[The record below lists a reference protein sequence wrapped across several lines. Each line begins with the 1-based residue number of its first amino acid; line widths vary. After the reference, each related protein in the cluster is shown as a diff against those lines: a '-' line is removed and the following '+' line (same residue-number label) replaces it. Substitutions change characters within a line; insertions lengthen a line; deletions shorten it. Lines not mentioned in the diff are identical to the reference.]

1 MIDETEQQEPQNPQ
15 SPSPTP
21 DSQPAP
27 GPNRRRRH
35 RGRGRGRQGPSQP
48 QQAGTG
54 PPQGPSDRRDDRGPQ
69 HDPESRPLPPIDE
82 STLELS
88 ESFRALGLNEPA
100 LKAIAAMGFEE
111 PTPIQEEMIPLALA
125 GNDVLGQARTGTGK
139 TAAFGLPIL
148 LQANREHGT
157 QALILVPTRELA
169 MQVSEEIAQLARYMP
184 IECVAVF
191 GGAPVGPQ
199 MRRLTHN
206 PQIVVGTPGRV
217 MDMLGRGALKL
228 NELRWAVLDEVD
240 RMLDIGFR
248 DDIRFILGQIRD
260 RVQTMFVSATLPD
273 DVNRLVEQYSHD
285 LKRVTLS
292 SDRLTVEHVKQFYV
306 SVEGWDKYHMLR
318 KLLAAEQPDLA
329 IIFTNTRFQTGRVCE
344 RLQNDGISALHIH
357 GDLLQKQRDRV
368 MQSFREQRI
377 HVLVAT
383 DLVGRGI
390 DVDGITHIINYDM
403 PFDAELYVHRIGR
416 TARMGAVGVAISLV
430 TPEEGP
436 ELTEIEKMINVQL
449 QPMQVAGF
457 TPSPPP
463 PMEFARRQ
471 AEQQAT
477 EARNAAP
484 PVRGQ
489 EPVFA
494 DEEFQE
500 QHGLPPKT
508 LGSKFKTPQR
518 RKTKKL
524 KRR

>member
-1 MIDETEQQEPQNPQ
+1 
-15 SPSPTP
+15 
-21 DSQPAP
+21 
-27 GPNRRRRH
+27 
-35 RGRGRGRQGPSQP
+35 
-48 QQAGTG
+48 
-54 PPQGPSDRRDDRGPQ
+54 
-69 HDPESRPLPPIDE
+69 
-82 STLELS
+82 
-88 ESFRALGLNEPA
+88 
-100 LKAIAAMGFEE
+100 
-111 PTPIQEEMIPLALA
+111 
-125 GNDVLGQARTGTGK
+125 
-139 TAAFGLPIL
+139 
-148 LQANREHGT
+148 
-157 QALILVPTRELA
+157 
-169 MQVSEEIAQLARYMP
+169 
-184 IECVAVF
+184 
-191 GGAPVGPQ
+191 
-199 MRRLTHN
+199 
-206 PQIVVGTPGRV
+206 

-248 DDIRFILGQIRD
+248 DDIRYILGLIRN

-306 SVEGWDKYHMLR
+306 SVEGWDKYRMLR
-318 KLLAAEQPDLA
+318 KLLAAEQPELA
-329 IIFTNTRFQTGRVCE
+329 IIFTNTRHQTGRVCE
-344 RLQNDGISALHIH
+344 RLQDDGISALHIH

-436 ELTEIEKMINVQL
+436 ELTEIEKLINVQL

-457 TPSPPP
+457 SASPPP

-471 AEQQAT
+471 AEEQADQ
-477 EARNAAP
+477 ARKAAP
-484 PVRGQ
+484 PVRAKD
-489 EPVFA
+489 PVFA
-494 DEEFQE
+494 DDEFKE